1 MTHIVER
8 NARGTTTAN
17 FSTHTHLIALTRRTT
32 VPSAARAAR
41 HPLLSMA
48 AAMAATMVTWT
59 ARWRRTEARP
69 ILMMAPPRVTAP
81 VRITAAMMH
90 TIPLH
95 RTAHTTTVAAPA
107 RITAAMMHT
116 IPLHRTART
125 TAAITRP
132 VMTHIVERNARG
144 TTTANFSTHTH
155 LIALTRRTTVPSA
168 ARAARH
174 PLLSMVAAMA
184 ATMVTWTARWR
195 RTEARPILMM
205 A

>member
-1 MTHIVER
+1 MV
-8 NARGTTTAN
+8 
-17 FSTHTHLIALTRRTT
+17 
-32 VPSAARAAR
+32 
-41 HPLLSMA
+41 

-69 ILMMAPPRVTAP
+69 ILMMAPPRVTTP

-95 RTAHTTTVAAPA
+95 RTDRTTTVAAPA
-107 RITAAMMHT
+107 R
-116 IPLHRTART
+116 T
-125 TAAITRP
+125 TAEITRP

-205 A
+205 APPRVTAPVRI